1 MLNDYHLQ
9 FLHRL
14 TDSGARFLV
23 IGGQARRVHDGSKT
37 RDLDI
42 WVDIGPQS
50 RRALETV
57 LLAWSAAH
65 PLHTAQ
71 PLTAPLALRPNVQIQ
86 FPDADCS
93 YMTRAGIPAQ
103 ILATDR
109 IDILTSV
116 DEHDFEQFHARAFMH
131 SVDGM
136 ELAVLSREDVPVISP
151 SGVARACASR

>member
-14 TDSGARFLV
+14 TDAGVRFLV
-23 IGGQARRVHDGSKT
+23 IGGQARRVHDGSET

-42 WVDIGPQS
+42 WVDIEPQS

-86 FPDADCS
+86 FPDADCL
-93 YMTRAGIPAQ
+93 YMTRDGIPAP
-103 ILATDR
+103 IPTTDR

-116 DEHDFEQFHARAFMH
+116 GQHDFEQFYARALTH
-131 SVDGM
+131 SVEGM
-136 ELAVLSREDVPVISP
+136 DLKVLSRDDMSIIIPP
-151 SGVARACASR
+151 ANDA